1 MRGFVLA
8 ATLALVS
15 SAAPVWAQAAG
26 APAGQ
31 PPPKPPAGQAPPAKP
46 PAGQTPLGQPPA
58 GQTPAPPA
66 PAQAIRPPAPFPQG
80 AKVAYV
86 NLQLVAQLSA
96 DGKAAATKA
105 TALAQKKQNEIAE
118 KTKTLQGN
126 QQKLQTSGGVLSESA
141 RGQLERDIANQ
152 TRDLERLQQDAQAEL
167 QNLQQDLQA
176 EFQKKLFPVLEKLSK
191 EKGLQMLFSG
201 ADAGLIWT
209 DPGLDLTVEAVKML
223 DEATTAPAAAKPK
236 Q

>member
-8 ATLALVS
+8 ASLALVT
-15 SAAPVWAQAAG
+15 SAAPAWAQAAG

-31 PPPKPPAGQAPPAKP
+31 LPAKQPAGQAPPAQAP
-46 PAGQTPLGQPPA
+46 
-58 GQTPAPPA
+58 PAPPA
-66 PAQAIRPPAPFPQG
+66 PAVRPPAPFPQG

-86 NLQLVAQLSA
+86 NLQLIAQLSA

-105 TALAQKKQNEIAE
+105 NALAQKKQNEIAE

-126 QQKLQTSGGVLSESA
+126 QQKLQTSGGVLSEAA

-176 EFQKKLFPVLEKLSK
+176 EFQKKLFPILEKLSK

-209 DPGLDLTVEAVKML
+209 DPGLDLTAEAVKML
-223 DEATTAPAAAKPK
+223 DTATPAPAAAKPK